1 LANKK
6 YRVGCTEWRSSIL
19 KDVDTVKRGLRQ
31 FISDSFLLG
40 NDEIEFT
47 DVDSFLDTGI
57 IDSTGI
63 LELVSYLEKEFGFS
77 VEDEEMI
84 PSNFDTIENLVGYV
98 ARKTA

>member
-1 LANKK
+1 M
-6 YRVGCTEWRSSIL
+6 
-19 KDVDTVKRGLRQ
+19 KDVDTIKRGLRK
-31 FISDSFLLG
+31 FISDSFLFG

-77 VEDEEMI
+77 VEDDEMI
-84 PSNFDTIENLVGYV
+84 PRNFDTIENLAGYI
-98 ARKTA
+98 ARKTAA